1 MRCIFCQNHEIST
14 EGKGFPVTIE
24 RLAQIFLEQ
33 QARNA
38 HCLELVTP
46 THYVLQ
52 IIEAL
57 KLAKKQGLSIP
68 VVYNTSGYERV
79 EGIDNGKI
87 DVVDQSAQTVDHLHR
102 KRIIIAQDGGVIEF
116 DSYS

>member
-24 RLAQIFLEQ
+24 RLTQIFLEQ

-57 KLAKKQGLSIP
+57 KLAKNK
-68 VVYNTSGYERV
+68 VY
-79 EGIDNGKI
+79 
-87 DVVDQSAQTVDHLHR
+87 L
-102 KRIIIAQDGGVIEF
+102 F
-116 DSYS
+116 L